1 MTQFF
6 LVRHGPTH
14 LKSMIGW
21 TDAPADLSDVAALS
35 RLSAHLPQD
44 AVVVSSDLIRA
55 VTTADAVQG
64 TRPRLPHDPD
74 LRELNFGRWEQRL
87 YTEAEA
93 EDPALA
99 RAFLETPGTI
109 RAPGGESWDDLARRV
124 LPAIDRLTAQHPHR
138 PVVVV
143 AHFVVI
149 LIALQ
154 RAMGA
159 TATDVLAHKI
169 DNLSVTEVS
178 LSKAGWDVRAINRRP

>member
-93 EDPALA
+93 EDDAMP
-99 RAFLETPGTI
+99 TPVPMPTLTPRHTTPRHTTPLPGVPYEDYGDAI
-109 RAPGGESWDDLARRV
+109 RKL
-124 LPAIDRLTAQHPHR
+124 
-138 PVVVV
+138 
-143 AHFVVI
+143 
-149 LIALQ
+149 
-154 RAMGA
+154 
-159 TATDVLAHKI
+159 
-169 DNLSVTEVS
+169 
-178 LSKAGWDVRAINRRP
+178 